1 MQKKSKV
8 WTVIGIIMLVGFIGF
23 YIFRT
28 VFDLISLGN
37 AVEVDSYNLN
47 VINGK
52 SITGYFF
59 DAEGSDY
66 ENPLISMKHTIN
78 GLIPIGTEHYFLIY
92 NDSETKA
99 LYVRADED
107 FLIDFYKELDASTT
121 NGVPK
126 GVKLTG
132 RIRELDS
139 DMKHEL
145 YDFNYALA
153 DYGIN
158 VITDGNEVLYLD
170 LTTKFQS
177 ILRILVALS
186 LTIAVVSF
194 LIVAKRNTYPN
205 NQGLNNIL
213 GVLAVIFLVAG
224 LCGMIYTLTF
234 LF

>member
-1 MQKKSKV
+1 
-8 WTVIGIIMLVGFIGF
+8 
-23 YIFRT
+23 
-28 VFDLISLGN
+28 
-37 AVEVDSYNLN
+37 
-47 VINGK
+47 
-52 SITGYFF
+52 
-59 DAEGSDY
+59 
-66 ENPLISMKHTIN
+66 
-78 GLIPIGTEHYFLIY
+78 
-92 NDSETKA
+92 
-99 LYVRADED
+99 
-107 FLIDFYKELDASTT
+107 
-121 NGVPK
+121 
-126 GVKLTG
+126 
-132 RIRELDS
+132 
-139 DMKHEL
+139 MKHEL

-186 LTIAVVSF
+186 LTIAVVFF